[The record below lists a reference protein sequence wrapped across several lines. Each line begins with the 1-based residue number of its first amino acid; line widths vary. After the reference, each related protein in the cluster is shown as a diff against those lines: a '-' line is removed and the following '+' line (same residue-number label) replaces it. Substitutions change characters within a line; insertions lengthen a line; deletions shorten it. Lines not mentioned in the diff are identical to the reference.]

1 MHDAKLMKVY
11 LVQHAKPKSKEEDPD
26 RPLSDEG
33 KNDIIKIV
41 KFLPQLNIK
50 KVLHSGKL
58 RAQQTAEILAKSLKA
73 EVINGDALEPL
84 ADPAIWAQRL
94 DKETEDVML
103 VGHLPH
109 LAKLASL
116 LLCKDEDKQVIGFNQ
131 GGVVCL
137 EKTDGWSVS
146 WIVTPHL
153 VHNIC

>member
-11 LVQHAKPKSKEEDPD
+11 LVQHAKPKSKEEDSD
-26 RPLSDEG
+26 RPLSNEG

-50 KVLHSGKL
+50 KVLHSSKL

-94 DKETEDVML
+94 DKESEDVML

-109 LAKLASL
+109 LAKLASQL
-116 LLCKDEDKQVIGFNQ
+116 LTQNQEKPVISFKQ
-131 GGVVCL
+131 GGIVCL
-137 EKTDGWSVS
+137 EKTDHGWEVA
-146 WIVTPHL
+146 WMVTPEL
-153 VHNIC
+153 L

>member
-26 RPLSDEG
+26 RPLSNEG

-50 KVLHSGKL
+50 KVLHSSKL

-73 EVINGDALEPL
+73 EVISGDALEPL

-94 DKETEDVML
+94 DKESEDVML

-109 LAKLASL
+109 LAKLASQL
-116 LLCKDEDKQVIGFNQ
+116 LTQNQEKPVISFKQ
-131 GGVVCL
+131 GGIVCL
-137 EKTDGWSVS
+137 EKTDHGWEVA
-146 WIVTPHL
+146 WMVTPEL
-153 VHNIC
+153 L

>member
-11 LVQHAKPKSKEEDPD
+11 LVQHAKPKSKEEDSD
-26 RPLSDEG
+26 RPLSNEG

-50 KVLHSGKL
+50 KVLHSSKL

-84 ADPAIWAQRL
+84 ADPVIWAQRL
-94 DKETEDVML
+94 DKESEDVML

-109 LAKLASL
+109 LAKLASQL
-116 LLCKDEDKQVIGFNQ
+116 LTQNQEKPVISFKQ
-131 GGVVCL
+131 GGIVCL
-137 EKTDGWSVS
+137 EKTDHGWEVA
-146 WIVTPHL
+146 WMVTPEL
-153 VHNIC
+153 L

>member
-26 RPLSDEG
+26 RPLSNEG
-33 KNDIIKIV
+33 KNDIIKII

-50 KVLHSGKL
+50 KVLHSSKL

-94 DKETEDVML
+94 DKESEDVML

-109 LAKLASL
+109 LAKLASQL
-116 LLCKDEDKQVIGFNQ
+116 LTQNQEKPVISFKQ
-131 GGVVCL
+131 GGIVCL
-137 EKTDGWSVS
+137 EKTDHGWEVA
-146 WIVTPHL
+146 WMVTSEL
-153 VHNIC
+153 L

>member
-50 KVLHSGKL
+50 KVLHSSKL

-84 ADPAIWAQRL
+84 ADPVIWAQRL

-109 LAKLASL
+109 LAKLASQL
-116 LLCKDEDKQVIGFNQ
+116 LTQNQEKPVISFKQ
-131 GGVVCL
+131 GGIVCL
-137 EKTDGWSVS
+137 EKTDHGWEVV
-146 WIVTPHL
+146 WMVTPEL
-153 VHNIC
+153 L

>member
-1 MHDAKLMKVY
+1 VHDAKLMKVY

-33 KNDIIKIV
+33 KNDIIKII

-50 KVLHSGKL
+50 KVLHSDKL

-94 DKETEDVML
+94 DKESEDVML

-109 LAKLASL
+109 LAKLASQL
-116 LLCKDEDKQVIGFNQ
+116 LTQNQEKPVISFKQ
-131 GGVVCL
+131 GGIVCL
-137 EKTDGWSVS
+137 EKTDHGIEV
-146 WIVTPHL
+146 V
-153 VHNIC
+153 VHPGQ

>member
-50 KVLHSGKL
+50 KVLHSSKL

-94 DKETEDVML
+94 DKESEDVML

-109 LAKLASL
+109 LAKLASQL
-116 LLCKDEDKQVIGFNQ
+116 LTQNQEKPVISFKQ
-131 GGVVCL
+131 GGIVCL
-137 EKTDGWSVS
+137 EKTDHGWEVA
-146 WIVTPHL
+146 WMVTPEL
-153 VHNIC
+153 L

>member
-26 RPLSDEG
+26 RPLSNEG

-50 KVLHSGKL
+50 KVLHSSKL

-84 ADPAIWAQRL
+84 TDPAIWAQRL
-94 DKETEDVML
+94 DKESEDVML

-109 LAKLASL
+109 LAKLASQL
-116 LLCKDEDKQVIGFNQ
+116 LTQNQEKPVISFKQ
-131 GGVVCL
+131 GGIVCL
-137 EKTDGWSVS
+137 EKTDHGWEVA
-146 WIVTPHL
+146 WMVTPEL
-153 VHNIC
+153 L

>member
-50 KVLHSGKL
+50 KVLHSSKL

-84 ADPAIWAQRL
+84 ADPVIWAQRL

-109 LAKLASL
+109 LAKLASQL
-116 LLCKDEDKQVIGFNQ
+116 LTQNQEKPVISFKQ
-131 GGVVCL
+131 GGIVCL
-137 EKTDGWSVS
+137 EKTDHGWEVA
-146 WIVTPHL
+146 WMVTPEL
-153 VHNIC
+153 L

>member
-11 LVQHAKPKSKEEDPD
+11 LVQHAKPKSKEEDLN

-33 KNDIIKIV
+33 KNDIIKII

-73 EVINGDALEPL
+73 EVINDDALEPL

-94 DKETEDVML
+94 DKESEDVML
-103 VGHLPH
+103 AGHLPH
-109 LAKLASL
+109 LAKLASQL
-116 LLCKDEDKQVIGFNQ
+116 LTQNQEKPVISFKQ
-131 GGVVCL
+131 GGIVCL
-137 EKTDGWSVS
+137 EKTDHGWEVA
-146 WIVTPHL
+146 WMVTPEL
-153 VHNIC
+153 L

>member
-1 MHDAKLMKVY
+1 MKVY

-26 RPLSDEG
+26 RPLSNEG

-50 KVLHSGKL
+50 KVLHSSKL

-84 ADPAIWAQRL
+84 ADPAIWTQRL
-94 DKETEDVML
+94 DKESEDVML

-109 LAKLASL
+109 LAKLASQL
-116 LLCKDEDKQVIGFNQ
+116 LTQNQEKPVISFKQ
-131 GGVVCL
+131 GGIVCL
-137 EKTDGWSVS
+137 EKTDHGWEVA
-146 WIVTPHL
+146 WMVTPEL
-153 VHNIC
+153 L

>member
-1 MHDAKLMKVY
+1 MKVY

-73 EVINGDALEPL
+73 EIINGDALEPL
-84 ADPAIWAQRL
+84 ADPAIWTQRL
-94 DKETEDVML
+94 DKETEDVMF

-109 LAKLASL
+109 LAKLASQL
-116 LLCKDEDKQVIGFNQ
+116 LTQNQEKPVISFKQ
-131 GGVVCL
+131 GGIVCL
-137 EKTDGWSVS
+137 EKTDHGWEVA
-146 WIVTPHL
+146 WMITPEL
-153 VHNIC
+153 L

>member
-50 KVLHSGKL
+50 KVLHSSKL

-84 ADPAIWAQRL
+84 ADPAIWTQRL
-94 DKETEDVML
+94 DKESEDVML

-109 LAKLASL
+109 LAKLASQL
-116 LLCKDEDKQVIGFNQ
+116 LTQNQEKPVISFKQ
-131 GGVVCL
+131 GGIVCL
-137 EKTDGWSVS
+137 EKTDHGWEVA
-146 WIVTPHL
+146 WMVTPEL
-153 VHNIC
+153 L

>member
-1 MHDAKLMKVY
+1 VHDAKLMKVY

-26 RPLSDEG
+26 RPLSNEG

-50 KVLHSGKL
+50 KVLHSSKL

-84 ADPAIWAQRL
+84 ADPAIWTQRL
-94 DKETEDVML
+94 DKESEDVML

-109 LAKLASL
+109 LAKLASQL
-116 LLCKDEDKQVIGFNQ
+116 LTQNQEKPVISFKQ
-131 GGVVCL
+131 GGIVCL
-137 EKTDGWSVS
+137 EKTDYGWEVT
-146 WIVTPHL
+146 WMVTPEL
-153 VHNIC
+153 L

>member
-50 KVLHSGKL
+50 KVLHSDKL

-94 DKETEDVML
+94 DKESEDVML

-109 LAKLASL
+109 LTKLASQL
-116 LLCKDEDKQVIGFNQ
+116 LTQNQEKSVISFKQ
-131 GGVVCL
+131 GGIVCL
-137 EKTDGWSVS
+137 EKTDHGWEVA
-146 WIVTPHL
+146 WMVTPEL
-153 VHNIC
+153 L